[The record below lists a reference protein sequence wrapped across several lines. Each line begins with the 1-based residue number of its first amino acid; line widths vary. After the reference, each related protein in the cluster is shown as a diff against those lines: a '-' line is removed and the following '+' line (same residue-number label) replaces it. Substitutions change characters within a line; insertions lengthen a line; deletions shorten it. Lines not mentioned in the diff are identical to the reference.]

1 MNSLDALGVLRIET
15 AGYREAEKSLLEAI
29 ALAERLS
36 EQKALL
42 ASALDHLASLY
53 NETGGRKAEVESLL
67 RRALET
73 ALAGVGIEPRQIG
86 VHYSHLAQSLIE
98 RRKLDEA
105 EEMLQRALR
114 LIDER
119 RFPAFIADM
128 YDSLGAV
135 AYYRGKGPEALTLFD
150 RASRLFQEAGGPE
163 SPGLVLSLISAGTVY
178 LKMDRAAEAES
189 ALARAE
195 EIAVKAYG
203 PEHPRVAE
211 ALTLGSRPC
220 GSSGSG
226 KRPAGP
232 SNASAIAAARSSDIN
247 AISSRIHVSDL
258 ASQR

>member
-1 MNSLDALGVLRIET
+1 
-15 AGYREAEKSLLEAI
+15 
-29 ALAERLS
+29 
-36 EQKALL
+36 
-42 ASALDHLASLY
+42 
-53 NETGGRKAEVESLL
+53 
-67 RRALET
+67 
-73 ALAGVGIEPRQIG
+73 
-86 VHYSHLAQSLIE
+86 
-98 RRKLDEA
+98 
-105 EEMLQRALR
+105 
-114 LIDER
+114 
-119 RFPAFIADM
+119 M

-211 ALTLGSRPC
+211 ALTLWIKALRKLGKRK
-220 GSSGSG
+220 

-232 SNASAIAAARSSDIN
+232 SNASAYRRRPIERHQRHFLTDSRFRPGESTLTSYIRKDI
-247 AISSRIHVSDL
+247 IEVH
-258 ASQR
+258 